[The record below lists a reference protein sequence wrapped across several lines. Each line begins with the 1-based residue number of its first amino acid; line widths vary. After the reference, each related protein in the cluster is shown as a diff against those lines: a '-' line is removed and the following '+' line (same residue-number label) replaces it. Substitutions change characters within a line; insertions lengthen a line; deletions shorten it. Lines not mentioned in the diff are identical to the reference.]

1 MLMNLDD
8 RCSIQEQLEAAKT
21 SIQRFPNFTRK
32 ALYDLA
38 TFCYALGHER
48 GYAEGHE
55 DEKNGVDQRISN
67 AHTN

>member
-1 MLMNLDD
+1 MNLDD
-8 RCSIQEQLEAAKT
+8 RRSIQEQLEAAKT
-21 SIQRFPNFTRK
+21 SIQRFPDFKRK
-32 ALYDLA
+32 VLNALA

-67 AHTN
+67 AQTN